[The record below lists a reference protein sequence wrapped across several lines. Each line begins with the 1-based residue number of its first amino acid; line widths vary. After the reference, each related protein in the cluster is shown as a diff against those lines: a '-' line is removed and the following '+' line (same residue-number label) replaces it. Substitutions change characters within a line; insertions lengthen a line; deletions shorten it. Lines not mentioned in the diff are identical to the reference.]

1 MNPIAQDLNSI
12 LARPE
17 VRVAY
22 SLHEPVAG
30 KTVAAFASDDP
41 QRVANV
47 IGEWVRH
54 IEQGCVA
61 IIWADGLPD
70 VSCGR
75 EG

>member
-17 VRVAY
+17 IRVAY

-41 QRVANV
+41 QRVAETFA
-47 IGEWVRH
+47 EWVWHLER
-54 IEQGCVA
+54 GCVA
-61 IIWADGLPD
+61 IGYLDGMP
-70 VSCGR
+70 VMTYGR